1 MKLMPLLPYL
11 LTAAG
16 LFSSLALFVTLK
28 REIRLHL
35 FRQKTHIEQMLAR
48 LDEADRAP
56 QPAVPELAMMLVPAP
71 LRAGLNLNTR
81 VHALRMLRRG
91 EDVGHIAA
99 ALGVPR
105 REVELLIHVQAVGK
119 ARAVNAGSD
128 QS

>member
-35 FRQKTHIEQMLAR
+35 FRQKSGIAKMLAR
-48 LDEADRAP
+48 LEEAERAP
-56 QPAVPELAMMLVPAP
+56 ELPMMLVPAP

-81 VHALRMLRRG
+81 VHALRMVRRG

-105 REVELLIHVQAVGK
+105 REVELLIHVQSIGK
-119 ARAVNAGSD
+119 ARAAKAGSD